1 LIIIFELNDKIGI
14 HKMNRQK
21 YFYEEFIICLGLVS
35 GLLLAIGIDPEA
47 VIYDSILSLIKTSD
61 LIFGFIFYVIPLI
74 GTVVSMLEAY
84 NIGGKI
90 GIIGVVVAFFGGLII
105 LPPYSVVGVL
115 LVLLGRWLGKLGV
128 NRVISDKDYV

>member
-1 LIIIFELNDKIGI
+1 
-14 HKMNRQK
+14 MNRQK

>member
-1 LIIIFELNDKIGI
+1 MIIIFELNDKIGI